1 MGDKPLPTHQG
12 WYCVI
17 ENHCKAE
24 TKSGRHLPWLDV
36 QFPKAIDPE
45 KLIGKDLELVT
56 REVCAEF
63 ERRYTKKVSL
73 SWEKRDGDR
82 LHYETTFDQKE
93 NKICRTYP

>member
-1 MGDKPLPTHQG
+1 MRYKPLPNFKG

-17 ENHCKAE
+17 EDHCKAE

-56 REVCAEF
+56 REVCGEF

-73 SWEKRDGDR
+73 SWEKREDEIPY
-82 LHYETTFDQKE
+82 YETTFDYE
-93 NKICRTYP
+93 GNKLCRIYP